1 MTEAELTR
9 ALHRACKSMP
19 ATTVMEVCGTHTHS
33 IARSGLRRLLP
44 SNLRLISGPGCPVCV
59 TPETDINA
67 ALALVRMQDTI
78 VASFGDMLRVP
89 VPADNGFDSLY
100 HQKGLGRCVRIAMSP
115 LDALKYA
122 QQNPDREVVWFA
134 VGFETTAPHTAAL
147 ILRAE
152 AEKISNLSVLCSH
165 KTMPAALDALL
176 RSNKSVDALL
186 CPGHVAALTGADA
199 FRFVPES
206 LGIPGVVSG
215 FEPSEILL
223 ALTMAASMRQRGEA
237 ALKNAYPAA
246 VRPEGNQSA
255 LSLINKVFVPCDA
268 EWRGLGVI
276 RNSGL
281 AISDRYRA
289 FDTRVRFGIQA
300 DSFER
305 KPPGK
310 HACRCANILRGELS
324 PSDCPLF
331 GKACTPE
338 HPFGPCMVS
347 SEGAC
352 SAAYLYGGTCSEP

>member
-9 ALHRACKSMP
+9 ALHRACDNMP
-19 ATTVMEVCGTHTHS
+19 PTTVMEVCGTHTHS

-44 SNLRLISGPGCPVCV
+44 SNLRLIYGPGCPVCV
-59 TPETDINA
+59 TPEADISA
-67 ALALVRMQDTI
+67 ALVLARMPDTI

-89 VPADNGFDSLY
+89 VSAENGFDSLY
-100 HQKGLGRCVRIAMSP
+100 RQRGLGRGVRIATSP

-152 AEKISNLSVLCSH
+152 TEGIRNLSVLCSH

-206 LGIPGVVSG
+206 LHMPGVVSG

-223 ALTMAASMRQRGEA
+223 SLTMIAAMRQNGKI
-237 ALKNAYPAA
+237 ALENAYPAA
-246 VRPEGNQSA
+246 VRQNGNEAA
-255 LSLINKVFVPCDA
+255 LALLGRVFVPCDA

-276 RNSGL
+276 KNSGL
-281 AISDRYRA
+281 AICPRYKA
-289 FDTRVRFGIQA
+289 YDARVRFGIQA

-305 KPPGK
+305 RPPGK
-310 HACRCANILRGELS
+310 HACRCADILRGELT
-324 PSDCPLF
+324 PSGCPLF
-331 GKACTPE
+331 GKTCTPE

-352 SAAYLYGGTCSEP
+352 SAAYLYGGAL